1 MYKVL
6 WIDDQ
11 YKDAEMIQ
19 FAIEADNEGLILEGY
34 PSFEEGFDAL
44 EKKLEHFDVILL
56 DGLFFEKKGQEV
68 GTEDESGIGMAIAKI
83 NELKSRK
90 VFPWFVLSGKDKFTK
105 GENSLLKANKAN
117 CFDKTNPADVV
128 KLFEEMKSAACQQ
141 PEAQLKHK
149 YADLLE
155 ICSDELLGA
164 EHFSRLFTLI
174 KHVENVEKLTNTE
187 DMLNPIRKIIERM
200 FTRMAD
206 RGIIPEAIISNK
218 GWINGSSLFLANKHT
233 DYAHLAEITPP
244 LVSENVHRLLNI
256 IQDASH
262 GEGELKLKVDQYLKT
277 AQSDFLFRSS
287 VYLLFDLLLWFKEF
301 MKSNLDKGI
310 NETRWKCKVSNGDW
324 ITGKVTR
331 IAENGWGTFQPDNGH
346 VTVSIPPQ
354 MVIDKR
360 LNETDSIKIIAEPS
374 PDGKKTFIKQLVM
387 NHDQR

>member
-11 YKDAEMIQ
+11 YEDAEMIQ

-44 EKKLEHFDVILL
+44 EKKPEHFDVILL
-56 DGLFFEKKGQEV
+56 DGLFFEKKGQEA

-105 GENSLLKANKAN
+105 GENSLLKANKAK

-128 KLFEEMKSAACQQ
+128 KLFEEMKSAASQQ
-141 PEAQLKHK
+141 PETQLKHK

-155 ICSDELLGA
+155 TCSDELLGV

-174 KHVENVEKLTNTE
+174 KHIENVEKLTNTE

-218 GWINGSSLFLANKHT
+218 GWINGSSLFLANKHS
-233 DYAHLAEITPP
+233 DYEHLSEITPP
-244 LVSENVHRLLNI
+244 LVSENIHRLLNI

-277 AQSDFLFRSS
+277 AQSDFLYRSS

-301 MKSNLDKGI
+301 MENNLDKDT
-310 NETRWKCKVSNGDW
+310 NKARWKSKLSNDDW
-324 ITGKVTR
+324 ITGTVTR
-331 IAENGWGTFQPDNGH
+331 IADNGWGTFQPDNAH
-346 VTVSIPPQ
+346 ATVSIPPK
-354 MVIDKR
+354 MVTDNQ

-374 PDGKKTFIKQLVM
+374 PDGTKNFIKAIS
-387 NHDQR
+387 REA

>member
-44 EKKLEHFDVILL
+44 EKKLVHFDVILL
-56 DGLFFEKKGQEV
+56 DGLFFEKKGQED

-128 KLFEEMKSAACQQ
+128 KLFEEMKLAASQQ

-164 EHFSRLFTLI
+164 EHFSRFFTLI
-174 KHVENVEKLTNTE
+174 KHIENVEKLSNTE
-187 DMLNPIRKIIERM
+187 DMLNPIRKIIERL
-200 FTRMAD
+200 FIRMAD

-233 DYAHLAEITPP
+233 DYEHLAEIIPP
-244 LVSENVHRLLNI
+244 LVSENVYRLLNI

-277 AQSDFLFRSS
+277 AQSDFLYRSS

-301 MKSNLDKGI
+301 MENNLDKDT
-310 NETRWKCKVSNGDW
+310 NKASWKSMVSNGDW
-324 ITGKVTR
+324 ITGTVTR
-331 IAENGWGTFQPDNGH
+331 IADNGWGTFQPDNAH
-346 VTVSIPPQ
+346 ATVSIPPK
-354 MVIDKR
+354 MVTDNR

-374 PDGKKTFIKQLVM
+374 PDGTKTFI
-387 NHDQR
+387 RAISREA

>member
-128 KLFEEMKSAACQQ
+128 KLFEEMKSAASQQ

-233 DYAHLAEITPP
+233 DYEHLAEITPP

-277 AQSDFLFRSS
+277 AQSDFLYRSK

-301 MKSNLDKGI
+301 MKSNFDKVI
-310 NETRWKCKVSNGDW
+310 NETRWKSKVSNGDW

-331 IAENGWGTFQPDNGH
+331 IAENGWGTFQPDNAH